1 MDNIDVTSYVTRA
14 RFSAMRGLFIARA
27 LLDAA
32 PPNPSD
38 RIHRAL
44 VYIRETGEQLRLA
57 VDERAT
63 SSPSNMRKLDA
74 TLDAGWLCLRGVLEA
89 LARLV
94 GTDAG
99 NRAAAIHSQ
108 VFPNDGE
115 FLRFTYPDQWAGSDL
130 ALTRIAERDLEEA
143 INELVGPEVLP
154 YIRSAHEAFG
164 TALGLNANAPEPQDT
179 TALRKALGE
188 LSFAIA
194 EYGRLMVGELDRDD
208 PESRQRFLTAMAPI
222 DAQRARSRRA
232 RDVSEPEP
240 TEPEE
245 PVVDLD
251 EPMPELD
258 PPAPEA

>member
-1 MDNIDVTSYVTRA
+1 MQTIDIAPYVTPA
-14 RFSAMRGLFIARA
+14 RLSAMRALFVARA

-32 PPNPSD
+32 PADLGARLRAALAMVRELAEVVRLSID
-38 RIHRAL
+38 R
-44 VYIRETGEQLRLA
+44 
-57 VDERAT
+57 RAT
-63 SSPSNMRKLDA
+63 ASPSNIRRLDVM
-74 TLDAGWLCLRGVLEA
+74 LDTGWLALRDCLKSHARLLGTDDANRAEA
-89 LARLV
+89 LL
-94 GTDAG
+94 
-99 NRAAAIHSQ
+99 SQ
-108 VFPNDGE
+108 VFPADGD
-115 FLRFTYPDQWAGSDL
+115 FLRFTYPDQWVGSDL
-130 ALTRIAERDLEEA
+130 ALKRIEERNLAPEIEA
-143 INELVGPEVLP
+143 IAGVGFLP
-154 YIRSAHEAFG
+154 FIRSAHEAFG
-164 TALGLNANAPEPQDT
+164 TALGLNDNAPEPQDT
-179 TALRKALGE
+179 TGLRKALGE